1 MYELLRSAPKKYAS
15 RYFQLKVGMVNWDV
29 PGQNRGQRNPHVLVV
44 RAKRANCRALVHKV
58 AEVEKTKEEASKK
71 LKRKKC

>member
-1 MYELLRSAPKKYAS
+1 MHHDISS
-15 RYFQLKVGMVNWDV
+15 LKLEWCNWDV

-44 RAKRANCRALVHKV
+44 RAKRANCRAFVHKV
-58 AEVEKTKEEASKK
+58 AEVEKTKEEAFKK